1 MASDVFVKTCTIW
14 FTIAISQMLI
24 HVSIFIAM
32 VKLSPSGKK
41 KKLKKKKKKRN
52 KTPHI
57 DSDEHQLLLVITFM
71 KF

>member
-1 MASDVFVKTCTIW
+1 MFVKTCTIW
-14 FTIAISQMLI
+14 FTIAISQMFI

-41 KKLKKKKKKRN
+41 KETEKKKKRN